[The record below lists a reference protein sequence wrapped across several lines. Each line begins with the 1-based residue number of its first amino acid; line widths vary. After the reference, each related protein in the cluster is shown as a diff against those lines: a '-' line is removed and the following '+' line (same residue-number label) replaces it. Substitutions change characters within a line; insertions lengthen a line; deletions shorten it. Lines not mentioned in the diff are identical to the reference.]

1 MNQVERTS
9 EEREEQIVKKN
20 LYISVAVLALL
31 VLATGGWT
39 VKALRSPRKLLFG
52 RAPAIAPA

>member
-1 MNQVERTS
+1 MNQVEGTC
-9 EEREEQIVKKN
+9 EEREEQIVKKW

-39 VKALRSPRKLLFG
+39 VKALRSPRKLLFA
-52 RAPAIAPA
+52 RAPSIAPA

>member
-9 EEREEQIVKKN
+9 EEREEKVVKKW
-20 LYISVAVLALL
+20 LYITVAVLALL

-39 VKALRSPRKLLFG
+39 VKALRSPRKLFG
-52 RAPAIAPA
+52 GAPALAPA